1 MYRVGCCNS
10 RDLWLFLLAFRAAF
24 KGGILM
30 TLSQA
35 LVCIDKDRCRKVSVS
50 MEFGD
55 GSRSEVFKFS
65 PNAINEIF
73 AHISPLSPVLA
84 FLDRKGSV
92 NIVVAYT
99 AQSYTLKKQ
108 LAEGVWGEPIYV

>member
-1 MYRVGCCNS
+1 
-10 RDLWLFLLAFRAAF
+10 
-24 KGGILM
+24 M

-35 LVCIDKDRCRKVSVS
+35 ILCIDKDYCKRVSIS
-50 MEFGD
+50 IEF

-73 AHISPLSPVLA
+73 ARVSPLSRVLA

-92 NIVVAYT
+92 NIVVAYA
-99 AQSYTLKKQ
+99 AQPFSFRKRIG
-108 LAEGVWGEPIYV
+108 EGVYDEP

>member
-1 MYRVGCCNS
+1 
-10 RDLWLFLLAFRAAF
+10 
-24 KGGILM
+24 M

-35 LVCIDKDRCRKVSVS
+35 ILCIDKDYCKKVSISV
-50 MEFGD
+50 EFGD

-65 PNAINEIF
+65 PDAINEIF
-73 AHISPLSPVLA
+73 ARISPLSRVLA

-99 AQSYTLKKQ
+99 AQPHPLRKQ
-108 LAEGVWGEPIYV
+108 IAGGIWEEEFYV

>member
-1 MYRVGCCNS
+1 
-10 RDLWLFLLAFRAAF
+10 
-24 KGGILM
+24 M

-35 LVCIDKDRCRKVSVS
+35 ILCVDKDYCKRVSISV
-50 MEFGD
+50 EFSD

-73 AHISPLSPVLA
+73 TRISPLSRVLA

-92 NIVVAYT
+92 NIVVAYA
-99 AQSYTLKKQ
+99 AQPFSLRKRIV
-108 LAEGVWGEPIYV
+108 EGAYDEP

>member
-1 MYRVGCCNS
+1 
-10 RDLWLFLLAFRAAF
+10 
-24 KGGILM
+24 M

-35 LVCIDKDRCRKVSVS
+35 VLCIDKDYCKKVSISV
-50 MEFGD
+50 EFGD

-73 AHISPLSPVLA
+73 TRISPLSRVLA

-99 AQSYTLKKQ
+99 AKPFSLRKQ
-108 LAEGVWGEPIYV
+108 IAEGVWGEPFYV

>member
-1 MYRVGCCNS
+1 
-10 RDLWLFLLAFRAAF
+10 
-24 KGGILM
+24 M

-35 LVCIDKDRCRKVSVS
+35 ILCIDKDYCKKVSISV
-50 MEFGD
+50 EFGD

-65 PNAINEIF
+65 PDAINEIF
-73 AHISPLSPVLA
+73 ARINPLSRVLA

-99 AQSYTLKKQ
+99 AQPSTLRKQ
-108 LAEGVWGEPIYV
+108 IAASVWGEQLYV

>member
-1 MYRVGCCNS
+1 
-10 RDLWLFLLAFRAAF
+10 
-24 KGGILM
+24 M

-35 LVCIDKDRCRKVSVS
+35 ILCVDKDYCKRVSISV
-50 MEFGD
+50 EFGD

-73 AHISPLSPVLA
+73 TRISPLSRVLA

-92 NIVVAYT
+92 NIVVAYA
-99 AQSYTLKKQ
+99 AQPFSLRKQ
-108 LAEGVWGEPIYV
+108 IAEGVYDEP

>member
-1 MYRVGCCNS
+1 
-10 RDLWLFLLAFRAAF
+10 
-24 KGGILM
+24 M

-35 LVCIDKDRCRKVSVS
+35 VLCIDKDYCKKVSISV
-50 MEFGD
+50 EFGD

-65 PNAINEIF
+65 PDAINEIF
-73 AHISPLSPVLA
+73 ARISPLSRVLA

-99 AQSYTLKKQ
+99 AQPHPLRKQ
-108 LAEGVWGEPIYV
+108 IDEGVWGEPFYV

>member
-1 MYRVGCCNS
+1 
-10 RDLWLFLLAFRAAF
+10 
-24 KGGILM
+24 M

-35 LVCIDKDRCRKVSVS
+35 ILFIDKGHCKKVSIS
-50 MEFGD
+50 IEFGD

-73 AHISPLSPVLA
+73 NRIYPLSRVLA

-99 AQSYTLKKQ
+99 DEPPALRKQ
-108 LAEGVWGEPIYV
+108 IAEDEWDELFYV

>member
-1 MYRVGCCNS
+1 
-10 RDLWLFLLAFRAAF
+10 
-24 KGGILM
+24 M

-35 LVCIDKDRCRKVSVS
+35 ILCVDKDYCKRVSISV
-50 MEFGD
+50 EFSD

-73 AHISPLSPVLA
+73 TRISPLSRVLA

-92 NIVVAYT
+92 NIVVAYA
-99 AQSYTLKKQ
+99 AQPFSLRKQ
-108 LAEGVWGEPIYV
+108 IGEGVWEEELYGV

>member
-1 MYRVGCCNS
+1 
-10 RDLWLFLLAFRAAF
+10 
-24 KGGILM
+24 M

-35 LVCIDKDRCRKVSVS
+35 ILCVDKDYCKRVSIS
-50 MEFGD
+50 IEFGD

-65 PNAINEIF
+65 PDAINEIF
-73 AHISPLSPVLA
+73 TRISPLSRVLA

-99 AQSYTLKKQ
+99 AEPHPLRKQ
-108 LAEGVWGEPIYV
+108 IAEGVWGEPFYGV

>member
-1 MYRVGCCNS
+1 
-10 RDLWLFLLAFRAAF
+10 
-24 KGGILM
+24 M

-35 LVCIDKDRCRKVSVS
+35 ILCIDKDYCKKVSIS
-50 MEFGD
+50 IEFGD

-65 PNAINEIF
+65 PDAINEIF
-73 AHISPLSPVLA
+73 ARISPLSSVLA

-99 AQSYTLKKQ
+99 AEPHPLRKQ
-108 LAEGVWGEPIYV
+108 IGECVWEEEFYV

>member
-1 MYRVGCCNS
+1 
-10 RDLWLFLLAFRAAF
+10 
-24 KGGILM
+24 M

-35 LVCIDKDRCRKVSVS
+35 VLCIDKDYCKKLSISV
-50 MEFGD
+50 EFGD

-65 PNAINEIF
+65 PNSINEIF
-73 AHISPLSPVLA
+73 ARVSPLSRVLA

-99 AQSYTLKKQ
+99 AEPHSLRKQ
-108 LAEGVWGEPIYV
+108 IAKGIWEDELYV

>member
-1 MYRVGCCNS
+1 
-10 RDLWLFLLAFRAAF
+10 
-24 KGGILM
+24 M

-35 LVCIDKDRCRKVSVS
+35 VLCIDKDYCKKVSISV
-50 MEFGD
+50 EFSD

-65 PNAINEIF
+65 PDAINAIF
-73 AHISPLSPVLA
+73 ARISPLSRVLA

-99 AQSYTLKKQ
+99 AEPHPLRKQ
-108 LAEGVWGEPIYV
+108 IAGGIWEEELYV